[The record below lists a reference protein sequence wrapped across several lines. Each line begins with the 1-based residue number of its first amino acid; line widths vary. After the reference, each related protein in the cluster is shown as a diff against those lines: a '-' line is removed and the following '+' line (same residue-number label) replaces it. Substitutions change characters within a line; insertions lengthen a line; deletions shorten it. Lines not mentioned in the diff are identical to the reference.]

1 MPTVLV
7 TDYAWPTLDIERRML
22 AGVQGE
28 LLVAERGDE
37 AELRAL
43 APRAD
48 AIMTNWRQVPASV
61 LDAAPACVTVARYGI
76 GLDNIDVDRATAL
89 GMIVTN
95 VPDFCVEEVADHTV
109 SLLLACA
116 RRLFPQVRSTR
127 AGAWDRAAGGTPTRI
142 RGQVLGL
149 VGYGR
154 LARGVAARAQA
165 VGLEVLAYTP
175 RLRPGPMPDG
185 ATATNDLDEL
195 LQTSDYV
202 SLHVP
207 STPQT
212 RHLID
217 ERALRRM
224 KPSAFLI
231 NTARGVVV
239 DEDALARAIA
249 GQWIAGAA
257 LDVLQDEPPPP
268 DHPLLRMDNV
278 LVTPHA
284 AFYSD
289 VSIPDLQERTAANVA
304 AVLSGRRP
312 DHVVNPAVLDQD
324 NLRARRLQP

>member
-7 TDYAWPTLDIERRML
+7 TDYAWPSLDIERAVL
-22 AGVQGE
+22 AEVPAE
-28 LLVAERGDE
+28 LLVAEHDDE
-37 AELRAL
+37 AELVAL

-48 AIMTNWRQVPASV
+48 AIMTNWRPVPASV
-61 LDAAPACVTVARYGI
+61 LDAATDCVTVARYGI
-76 GLDNIDVDRATAL
+76 GLDNIDVERATAL
-89 GMIVTN
+89 GMVVTN

-109 SLLLACA
+109 ALLLACA
-116 RRLFPQVRSTR
+116 RRLFPQVLAAR
-127 AGAWDRAAGGTPTRI
+127 AGVWDRAAGGTPSRV

-165 VGLEVLAYTP
+165 VGLTVLAYTP
-175 RLRPGPMPDG
+175 RLQPGPMPDG
-185 ATATNDLDEL
+185 ATATNELDEL

-224 KPSAFLI
+224 KASAFLI
-231 NTARGVVV
+231 NTARGGVV
-239 DEDALARAIA
+239 DEDALARALA

-257 LDVLQDEPPPP
+257 LDVLQTEPPPR

-278 LVTPHA
+278 IVTPHA

-289 VSIPDLQERTAANVA
+289 VSIPDLQQRTAENVA
-304 AVLSGRRP
+304 AVLRGHMP
-312 DHVVNPAVLDQD
+312 DTVVNQTVLRQD
-324 NLRARRLQP
+324 NLRPPGLRP